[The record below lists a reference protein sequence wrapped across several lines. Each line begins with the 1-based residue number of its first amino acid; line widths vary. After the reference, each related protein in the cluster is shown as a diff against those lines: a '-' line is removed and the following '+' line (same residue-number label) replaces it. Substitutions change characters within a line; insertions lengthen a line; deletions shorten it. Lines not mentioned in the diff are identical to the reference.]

1 MGAMAEAPKRQRLRP
16 EVRREQLLDAATQVF
31 AERGYEGARVEQI
44 ADAAHVSPG
53 LLYRH
58 FDGKQDLYAEIL
70 QLANRELMQHLA
82 QAAAPQ
88 RPSSERVREGLDAF
102 FTFVEDHRHL
112 WQMLMKDVVE
122 PEIAEIR
129 EQVTARSVRAVAALA
144 AQDYD
149 AGPGQPGELELE
161 MAAVM
166 IVGSAVSLASWWTD
180 HPEVSRAK
188 MVGVAMDVMWLGL
201 ERVRAGDRYAAGS

>member
-1 MGAMAEAPKRQRLRP
+1 MKP
-16 EVRREQLLDAATQVF
+16 EMRREQLLDAATQVF

-44 ADAAHVSPG
+44 ADAAQVSPG

-58 FDGKQDLYAEIL
+58 FEGKQELYAEIL

-82 QAAAPQ
+82 QAAAPK
-88 RPSSERVREGLDAF
+88 RPSSERVRDGLDAF
-102 FTFVEDHRHL
+102 FSFVEDHRHL
-112 WQMLMKDVVE
+112 WQMLMKDVLE
-122 PEIAEIR
+122 PEIAAIR
-129 EQVTARSVRAVAALA
+129 EQVTTRSVQAVASLA

-149 AGPGQPGELELE
+149 ADSPREIELE

-166 IVGSAVSLASWWTD
+166 IVGSAVSLASWWAD

-188 MVGVAMDVMWLGL
+188 MVGLAMDVMWLGL
-201 ERVRAGDRYAAGS
+201 ERVRAGDRYAAGT

>member
-1 MGAMAEAPKRQRLRP
+1 MKP

-44 ADAAHVSPG
+44 ADAAQVSPG

-58 FDGKQDLYAEIL
+58 FEGKQELYAEIL
-70 QLANRELMQHLA
+70 QLANRELMEHLA
-82 QAAAPQ
+82 QAAAPK

-102 FTFVEDHRHL
+102 FTFVEDHRAL
-112 WQMLMKDVVE
+112 WQMLMKDVLE

-129 EQVTARSVRAVAALA
+129 EQVTTRSVMAVATLA

-149 AGPGQPGELELE
+149 ANSASRGRARDG
-161 MAAVM
+161 
-166 IVGSAVSLASWWTD
+166 VGDDRRLGRLPCLLVDRPPRDARARRWWGWRWT
-180 HPEVSRAK
+180 
-188 MVGVAMDVMWLGL
+188 
-201 ERVRAGDRYAAGS
+201 

>member
-1 MGAMAEAPKRQRLRP
+1 MKP

-44 ADAAHVSPG
+44 ADAAQVSPG

-58 FDGKQDLYAEIL
+58 FEGKQELYAEIL

-82 QAAAPQ
+82 QAAAPD
-88 RPSSERVREGLDAF
+88 RPTPERVREGLDAF
-102 FTFVEDHRHL
+102 FMFVEDHRHL
-112 WQMLMKDVVE
+112 WQMLMKDVLE

-129 EQVTARSVRAVAALA
+129 EQVTTRSVMAVAALA

-149 AGPGQPGELELE
+149 ADSPREVELE

-188 MVGVAMDVMWLGL
+188 MVGLAMDVMWLGL
-201 ERVRAGDRYAAGS
+201 ERVRAGDRYVAE

>member
-1 MGAMAEAPKRQRLRP
+1 MKP

-44 ADAAHVSPG
+44 ADAAQVSPG

-58 FDGKQDLYAEIL
+58 FEGKQELYAEIL

-102 FTFVEDHRHL
+102 FTFVEDHRAL
-112 WQMLMKDVVE
+112 WQMLMKDVLE

-129 EQVTARSVRAVAALA
+129 EQVTTRSVMAVAALA

-149 AGPGQPGELELE
+149 ANSPRELELE

-188 MVGVAMDVMWLGL
+188 MVGLAMDVMWLGL
-201 ERVRAGDRYAAGS
+201 ERVRAGDRYAADA

>member
-1 MGAMAEAPKRQRLRP
+1 MAASPKRQRMKP

-44 ADAAHVSPG
+44 ADAAQVSPG

-58 FDGKQDLYAEIL
+58 FEGKQELYAEIL

-82 QAAAPQ
+82 LAAAPK
-88 RPSSERVREGLDAF
+88 RPSSERVRDGLDAF
-102 FTFVEDHRHL
+102 FMFVEDHRQL
-112 WQMLMKDVVE
+112 WQMLMKDVLE
-122 PEIAEIR
+122 PEIAAIR
-129 EQVTARSVRAVAALA
+129 EQVTTRSVMAVAALA

-149 AGPGQPGELELE
+149 AESPREVELE

-166 IVGSAVSLASWWTD
+166 IVGSAVSLASWWTE

-188 MVGVAMDVMWLGL
+188 MVGLAMDVMWLGL
-201 ERVRAGDRYAAGS
+201 ERVRAGDRYAAGT